1 MDNIAPNSNLTIKES
16 MRKKYTQ
23 EAGLKL
29 ELVLMKDN
37 GRIEK
42 EIRDARKVSISTVP
56 VRQKILDN

>member
-1 MDNIAPNSNLTIKES
+1 

-23 EAGLKL
+23 EAGLNL

-42 EIRDARKVSISTVP
+42 EIRDARKESIGPVP
-56 VRQKILDN
+56 VR